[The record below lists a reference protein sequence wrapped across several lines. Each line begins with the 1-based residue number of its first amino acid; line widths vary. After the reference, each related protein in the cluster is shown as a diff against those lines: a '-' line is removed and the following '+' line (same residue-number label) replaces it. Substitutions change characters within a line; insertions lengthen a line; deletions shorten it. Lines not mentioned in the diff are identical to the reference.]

1 MSVAI
6 IQGASGGQGLALAS
20 HLLRHTGLRVYAL
33 SRGKAKVLE
42 EKLAAESG
50 EGTGSRSGGERLS
63 VIGGVDIREEDGL
76 QKAAKTVR
84 EREGKSSVR
93 LVACMAGIVRAYDR
107 IDGRNA
113 SIEPF

>member
-33 SRGKAKVLE
+33 THGKAKVLE
-42 EKLAAESG
+42 EKLVSESG
-50 EGTGSRSGGERLS
+50 EGKGSGSGERLS
-63 VIGGVDIREEDGL
+63 VLGGVDIREEDGL
-76 QKAAKTVR
+76 EKAAKTVR

-93 LVACMAGIVRAYDR
+93 LVACMAGIVRAYERKDVT
-107 IDGRNA
+107 
-113 SIEPF
+113 